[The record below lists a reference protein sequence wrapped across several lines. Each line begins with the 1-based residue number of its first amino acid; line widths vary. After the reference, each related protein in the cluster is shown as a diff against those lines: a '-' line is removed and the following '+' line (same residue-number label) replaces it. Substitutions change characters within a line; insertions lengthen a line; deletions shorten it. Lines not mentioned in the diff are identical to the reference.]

1 VKRSILVAAVLT
13 LTSLVF
19 VAAPPG
25 SAAPGGDATVIV
37 KSFSVDSNMQ
47 GMATALCPVG
57 TRATGGGAA
66 PSPPVSLTVDLY
78 RVFYSAPVDG
88 NGTAS
93 TTDAGDV
100 PGGWQVSVGNYGPQ
114 PQTFKA
120 FAICSANSDAFLAS
134 SQPSSTGTLDVVAQC
149 PGGSRAIGGGVGK
162 VNDDVI
168 PAATIPGPMYQTG
181 PVDSTQTFA
190 GTQDGDVAAGW
201 RTVVESSSYGD
212 RFFAVCSAQSDAI
225 VRSASYTL
233 PKTDNA
239 AGGAAVSCP
248 SGTRALSGGQGNDG
262 ADDPLDRVALLGPFT
277 TTAELESMAT
287 GQVPRGWSAYGQSS
301 TSEARTN
308 RVFAICATDTPVPVV
323 TPAAAA
329 PDTRI
334 TSARVRRAKHKATF
348 AFAGFGPTSGFQC
361 RLKKAHKAAAY
372 RSCASPKT
380 YQRLASGRYRLFVRA
395 VGPGGVDPTPA
406 TYRFRI

>member
-1 VKRSILVAAVLT
+1 VKRSVLVVAVLV
-13 LTSLVF
+13 LSSLAF
-19 VAAPPG
+19 IPAPPAM
-25 SAAPGGDATVIV
+25 AAPGGDATVVV
-37 KSFSVDSNMQ
+37 KTFSVDSNMQ
-47 GMATALCPVG
+47 GMATALCPAG

-66 PSPPVSLTVDLY
+66 PSPPVSLEVDLY
-78 RVFYSAPVDG
+78 RVFYSAPVDA

-114 PQTFKA
+114 SQVFKA
-120 FAICSANSDAFLAS
+120 FVTCSANSDAFLAS
-134 SQPSSTGTLDVVAQC
+134 SQPSSTGTLDEVVSC
-149 PGGSRAIGGGVGK
+149 PVGSRAIGGGVGK

-181 PVDSTQTFA
+181 PVDSTQTVA
-190 GTQDGDVAAGW
+190 GTLDGDVAAGW

-212 RFFAVCSAQSDAI
+212 RFFAVCSAQSDAV

-233 PKTDNA
+233 PQVDNA

-262 ADDPLDRVALLGPFT
+262 AGDALDRVALMGPFT
-277 TTAELESMAT
+277 TPAELESMAT

-308 RVFAICATDTPVPVV
+308 RVFAICATDTPVPVA
-323 TPAAAA
+323 TPAAP

-334 TSARVRRAKHKATF
+334 TSAKVRRAKHKATF
-348 AFAGFGPTSGFQC
+348 AFGGVGPTSGFQC
-361 RLKKAHKAAAY
+361 RLKKAHRAAAY
-372 RSCASPKT
+372 RSCSSPKI
-380 YQRLASGRYRLFVRA
+380 YKRLTSGRYRLFVRA

-406 TYRFRI
+406 TYRLRI